1 MHYELSPNP
10 QKVAQMARKI
20 AMAIRSIP
28 STRFQATVVTR
39 LFKPEVL
46 LYTWAHGMPGRTMPK
61 KAAEMGT
68 KGRFLKKKMED
79 IIFSMV
85 YTWFTYE
92 LYGLDMVYTRWMEE
106 ILHQLIRGLSHYL

>member
-10 QKVAQMARKI
+10 KKVAQMARKI

-46 LYTWAHGMPGRTMPK
+46 LYTWAHGIPMKYAKKRQKWGRK
-61 KAAEMGT
+61 DD
-68 KGRFLKKKMED
+68 F
-79 IIFSMV
+79 
-85 YTWFTYE
+85 
-92 LYGLDMVYTRWMEE
+92 
-106 ILHQLIRGLSHYL
+106 